1 MSKPEEEVNKKAN
14 RGVRGEMRSMRT
26 QQERRRFKEVR
37 VRRNKEALLKIHMK
51 KIERVGVNMN
61 VT

>member
-1 MSKPEEEVNKKAN
+1 
-14 RGVRGEMRSMRT
+14 MRSMRA

-37 VRRNKEALLKIHMK
+37 VTRNKEALLKIHMK
-51 KIERVGVNMN
+51 KIEGVGVNMN